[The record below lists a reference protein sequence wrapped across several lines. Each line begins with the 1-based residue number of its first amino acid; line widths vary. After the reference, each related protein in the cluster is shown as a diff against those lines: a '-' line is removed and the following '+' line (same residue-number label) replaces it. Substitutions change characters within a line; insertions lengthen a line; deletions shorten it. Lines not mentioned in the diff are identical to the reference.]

1 MFLRTSL
8 KVMITSICIFSA
20 TKLALAED
28 IYQEPLQKASSNPEI
43 LGKVDGKIEGRL
55 ESEIVNLAEISEDV
69 TILQPQP
76 ELLAEAEKSSPTVQ
90 EPKAEASM
98 PETAS
103 SQSTHPDL
111 EVTEFVL
118 TTKVEGREPTAIV
131 ENFGKENGMAYAFA
145 RIHVKNHAQVTF
157 VWFRD
162 GKEQSRFT
170 TNVHVAKRWR
180 TYAST
185 KLRPG
190 TWKVQ
195 LLSNNEVLIERPF
208 MVD

>member
-8 KVMITSICIFSA
+8 KVIITSICIFSA
-20 TKLALAED
+20 TKLALADD
-28 IYQEPLQKASSNPEI
+28 ISQQPLQKESSNPEI
-43 LGKVDGKIEGRL
+43 LGKMDGMTEDRL

-69 TILQPQP
+69 TILQPEP
-76 ELLAEAEKSSPTVQ
+76 ELVPEAKKSPAIAH
-90 EPKAEASM
+90 EEKAEASM
-98 PETAS
+98 PQTAS

-118 TTKVEGREPTAIV
+118 TTKVEGREPTTIV

-145 RIHVKNHAQVTF
+145 RIHARNHAQVTF

-170 TNVHVAKRWR
+170 TNVHVAKKWR

-190 TWKVQ
+190 NWKVQ